1 MNQHKSSSI
10 FSLKALKGSKTGL
23 NKIVM
28 KSEKLLT
35 NFGQT
40 DETHVIKADFNDC
53 QKHYTVWEK

>member
-10 FSLKALKGSKTGL
+10 FSLKALKRSKTEL
-23 NKIVM
+23 NKIVT
-28 KSEKLLT
+28 KSEKPLT

-53 QKHYTVWEK
+53 QKHYTVWER